1 MIAIVIVTGRDSIRI
16 TISIRNT
23 SIVIMSVYS
32 VLLLL
37 LKLEQG
43 IIKIFNYIL
52 IAVIFILIMVII
64 ITHINI
70 REFRII
76 CSRGY
81 IFSYTNSNLEIVRPL
96 LDIRDLLPTRLCLT
110 AGGWFTTS

>member
-37 LKLEQG
+37 LKLETGYYQDFQLYSYCCYFH
-43 IIKIFNYIL
+43 FNY
-52 IAVIFILIMVII
+52 
-64 ITHINI
+64 
-70 REFRII
+70 
-76 CSRGY
+76 GY
-81 IFSYTNSNLEIVRPL
+81 YYYPYQY
-96 LDIRDLLPTRLCLT
+96 
-110 AGGWFTTS
+110 